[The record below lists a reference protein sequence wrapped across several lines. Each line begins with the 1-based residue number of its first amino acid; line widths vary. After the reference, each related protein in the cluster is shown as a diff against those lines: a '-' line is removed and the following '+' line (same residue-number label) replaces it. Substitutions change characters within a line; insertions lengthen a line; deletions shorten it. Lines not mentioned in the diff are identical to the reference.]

1 MRDCRFWSSGFV
13 ALLSNNQLI
22 AVSKYDEPR
31 PKLLAPSP
39 EGEVSSWSLIP
50 PAYTLSRSVEV
61 LLAVDKTVYLIDP
74 TEAED
79 KVLQNGPF
87 KHVSVSPTG
96 RFVALFTGEGKV
108 WVVSSDFQSK
118 FSEYDPKVRT
128 PPKSVEWC
136 GDDAVIIA
144 WEDEI
149 HLVGPNGVATRY
161 FYDGRVHVL
170 PEFDG
175 VRLLTN
181 DTCEFLHKVASK
193 YSDQVLESN

>member
-1 MRDCRFWSSGFV
+1 MVSPTDTLQGAEEYGVRDCRFWPSGFV
-13 ALLSNNQLI
+13 ALLYNNQLI
-22 AVSKYDEPR
+22 SVSKYDEPR

-61 LLAVDKTVYLIDP
+61 LLAVDKTVFLIDP

-96 RFVALFTGEGKV
+96 QFVALFTGEGNV

-118 FSEYDPKVRT
+118 FSEYDSKVRT
-128 PPKSVEWC
+128 PPRTVEWC
-136 GDDAVIIA
+136 GDDAVVLA

-149 HLVGPNGVATRY
+149 HLVGPGGVATM
-161 FYDGRVHVL
+161 
-170 PEFDG
+170 
-175 VRLLTN
+175 
-181 DTCEFLHKVASK
+181 
-193 YSDQVLESN
+193 